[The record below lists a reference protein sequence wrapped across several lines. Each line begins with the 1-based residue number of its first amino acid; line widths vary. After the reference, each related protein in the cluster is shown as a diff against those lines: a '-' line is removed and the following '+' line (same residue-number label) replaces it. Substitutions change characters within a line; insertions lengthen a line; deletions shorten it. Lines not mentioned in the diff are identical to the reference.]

1 MSELSEL
8 ARIDLSAREP
18 LTSEITRR
26 LLDYLLS
33 GTIEPGD
40 RMPSERKLAEA
51 LGVGRSIVRQ
61 AIKSLT
67 VLGLID
73 VRQGDGTYLRRTD
86 SPFLPV
92 AIEWGLLLGVKRVTD
107 LVEARHYLEV
117 VIAGLAA
124 ERRGEAE
131 LSEMRRTRRCHG
143 RDDRSGCIH
152 GRRPGIPRGDGSG
165 RRQRDAAAD
174 HDEHPHAAPGLDQ
187 ARRLQLARTRVRR
200 RRSIMAVL
208 RAIEAGDAK
217 AAQAAMEGHMAHA
230 TERLERTLAEH
241 EDAEDRELDPPPG
254 RSPAPRALT
263 TGS

>member
-8 ARIDLSAREP
+8 ERIDLSAREP

-33 GTIEPGD
+33 GTIEPGE

-61 AIKSLT
+61 ALKSLT
-67 VLGLID
+67 VLGLLD

-92 AIEWGLLLGVKRVTD
+92 AIEWGLLLGVKRATD

-131 LSEMRRTRRCHG
+131 LAEMRRTAG
-143 RDDRSGCIH
+143 VMAETTE
-152 GRRPGIPRGDGSG
+152 
-165 RRQRDAAAD
+165 RDAFIAAD
-174 HDEHPHAAPGLDQ
+174 LAFHEAMARAAGNETLQQIMTSIRTLLQVWIRRVVYNSPEPRETTSEHQ
-187 ARRLQLARTRVRR
+187 
-200 RRSIMAVL
+200 AVL

-241 EDAEDRELDPPPG
+241 EDAKTE
-254 RSPAPRALT
+254 S
-263 TGS
+263 